1 MFSLLNEYE
10 TRCPYLR
17 FCLPVY
23 LLSVFPSIIRSRAS
37 IFLQSFGTASIF
49 SAQQIFHVTSSI
61 AQYWWSQFTHSM
73 MIGRCWLTGIILT
86 YLLIYELT
94 NLLTGCLTACEC
106 NETGSLLS
114 SDGRALSCD
123 NSTGQCQCRRHVTGL
138 QCERCTDG
146 YWSIRSDNPDGC
158 QRTFTPM
165 IRGSS
170 QWRGGVGT

>member
-1 MFSLLNEYE
+1 MSNIFSLVIYFVSRWRHYAGL
-10 TRCPYLR
+10 
-17 FCLPVY
+17 VY
-23 LLSVFPSIIRSRAS
+23 LLSVFPSIIRPRAS

-61 AQYWWSQFTHSM
+61 AHSQFSHLM
-73 MIGRCWLTGIILT
+73 MIDVDWMALLTDWLTGW
-86 YLLIYELT
+86 
-94 NLLTGCLTACEC
+94 LTACEC

-146 YWSIRSDNPDGC
+146 YWNIRSDNPDGC
-158 QRTFTPM
+158 QRTSTHLWLEAVHSGGEEEGLSF
-165 IRGSS
+165 IDRSS
-170 QWRGGVGT
+170 VDG